1 VSYILRGDGD
11 VFGRSVSVEHW
22 HRNPRRIVVA
32 VVEKDIRFSQERSV
46 GTKATGRLKSGVRRI
61 PGKRFMIRGE

>member
-1 VSYILRGDGD
+1 VSYILSGDGD

-32 VVEKDIRFSQERSV
+32 VVEKDIRFSQEKSG
-46 GTKATGRLKSGVRRI
+46 GTGVAGGLMSGVR
-61 PGKRFMIRGE
+61 KM